1 MPRREKGAP
10 PQITP
15 KSLDDYLEQM
25 TKSAFQSGISW
36 DVIIA
41 KWPGFQQAFKA
52 FKIKHVANLGPD
64 DVDELMQDTRVVRN
78 RPKIEATIHNAQ
90 TILDLDK
97 EYGGFRKYLRSFK
110 DFDALV
116 KDMRKRFKFLGDSG
130 CYHFLYVVKEKV
142 PDWHVWMKPKMEANM
157 AKRKTRTRTAR

>member
-1 MPRREKGAP
+1 MPREKGAP
-10 PQITP
+10 PQVTP

-25 TKSAFQSGISW
+25 TKSAFQAGISW

-41 KWPGFQQAFKA
+41 KWPGFQQAFKK
-52 FKIKHVANLGPD
+52 FKIKHVANLTPG

-78 RPKIEATIHNAQ
+78 RAKIEATIHNAQ
-90 TILDLDK
+90 TILDLDS
-97 EYGGFRKYLRSFK
+97 EYGGFRKYLRSQK

-116 KDMRKRFKFLGDSG
+116 KDMRKRFKFMGDSG

-142 PDWHVWMKPKMEANM
+142 PDWHDWMRPRMMKAKAKA
-157 AKRKTRTRTAR
+157 AKRSR

>member
-1 MPRREKGAP
+1 MPREKGAP

-36 DVIIA
+36 DVIIT
-41 KWPGFQQAFKA
+41 KWPGFLEAFKK
-52 FKIKHVANLGPD
+52 FKIKHVANLTPE

-78 RPKIEATIHNAQ
+78 RAKIEATIHNAQ
-90 TILDLDK
+90 AILDLDK
-97 EYGGFRKYLRSFK
+97 EYGGFRKYLRSHA

-116 KDMRKRFKFLGDSG
+116 KDMRKRFKFMGDSG
-130 CYHFLYVVKEKV
+130 CFHFLYVVKEKV
-142 PDWHVWMKPKMEANM
+142 PDWHVWMKPRMEKNA
-157 AKRKTRTRTAR
+157 ARHKPRSRSGAR

>member
-1 MPRREKGAP
+1 
-10 PQITP
+10 
-15 KSLDDYLEQM
+15 LDDYLEQM

-41 KWPGFQQAFKA
+41 KWPGFQEVFEG
-52 FKIKHVANLGPD
+52 FDIRHVANLGPD

-90 TILDLDK
+90 TILDLD
-97 EYGGFRKYLRSFK
+97 EEFGGFKKYLRSHK

-142 PDWHVWMKPKMEANM
+142 PDWHDWMKPRMEKSK
-157 AKRKTRTRTAR
+157 AKRSR